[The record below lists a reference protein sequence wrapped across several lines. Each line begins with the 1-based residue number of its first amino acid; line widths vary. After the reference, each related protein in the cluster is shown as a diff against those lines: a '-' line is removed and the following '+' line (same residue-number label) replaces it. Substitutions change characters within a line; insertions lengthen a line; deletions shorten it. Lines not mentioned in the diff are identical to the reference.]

1 MSQKTK
7 TLTVISA
14 RVLLGL
20 VFLVFGLN
28 AFFNFIPSP
37 PLPEAAGKWLGGVST
52 GGYFIPFL
60 KITEIALGIALL
72 TGYFVPLSLVILMPI
87 SINIL
92 LFHAFLEGPQTIVMP
107 VIILILH
114 IYLAWSYRD
123 SYKQLFSP
131 KLAL

>member
-7 TLTVISA
+7 TVTVISA

-20 VFLVFGLN
+20 VFLIFGLN
-28 AFFNFIPSP
+28 AFLNFLPAP
-37 PLPEAAGKWLGGVST
+37 PLPEAAGKWFAGIST

-87 SINIL
+87 SINIF
-92 LFHAFLEGPQTIVMP
+92 LFHAFLEGPQTISMP
-107 VIILILH
+107 VIILALH
-114 IYLAWSYRD
+114 IYLAWSHRD
-123 SYKQLFSP
+123 SYKQLFIP